1 MTRENYR
8 KMTEGLRL
16 RPRLLKILNIANK
29 VFTYLI
35 FALYPF
41 ILFYLYF
48 NERGKLFR
56 AVYVPAVSFVFLSV
70 FRRIANFP
78 RPYEVYGLPSAIVK
92 KTKGKSF
99 PSRHVFSAAVIG
111 MTALYVFNTPLIGGA
126 VLAIALAMAVF
137 RVVSGMHFPHDVVAG
152 FLYALISGI
161 IGFFIF

>member
-8 KMTEGLRL
+8 KMTEGLRS
-16 RPRLLKILNIANK
+16 RPRLLKILNTANK

-56 AVYVPAVSFVFLSV
+56 AVYVPAVNFVFLSV
-70 FRRIANFP
+70 FRKIANFP
-78 RPYEVYGLPSAIVK
+78 RPYEVYGIPSAIPK
-92 KTKGKSF
+92 KTEGKSF
-99 PSRHVFSAAVIG
+99 PSRHVFSAAIIG
-111 MTALYVFNTPLIGGA
+111 MTSLYAFDTPIIGAA
-126 VLAIALAMAVF
+126 VLSVALAMAVF
-137 RVVSGMHFPHDVVAG
+137 RVVSGVHFPRDVVAG